1 MDELKRMLTELR
13 NDLVKEMEQNRKVV
27 SDEIN
32 KFLKQTTDKL
42 EVFNAKINFVEREF
56 RHKNIII
63 YGIEDEFRSYWDLEN
78 YIIEFINSKLEL
90 NLSASDFDH
99 IRRLGR
105 KEEGRKSRPI
115 LLKLTTLRNK
125 LMIVKNSFKLRGCK
139 IFISEDYNREEKE
152 RRKLFYPQLL
162 EARKQGK
169 YAVLRHDKLIIRDSR
184 SGHDTLGPLKA
195 EKKGLLSDSLP
206 SLLGGSVKNK
216 GDNDNISKRNKAGK
230 SKNNGQ

>member
-1 MDELKRMLTELR
+1 MLTELR

-63 YGIEDEFRSYWDLEN
+63 YGIEDEFRSYWDLDN
-78 YIIEFINSKLEL
+78 YVIEFINSKLEL

-115 LLKLTTLRNK
+115 LLKLITLRNK

-139 IFISEDYNREEKE
+139 ILISEDYTRDERE
-152 RRKLFYPQLL
+152 RRKLLYPQLL
-162 EARKQGK
+162 EARKQSK
-169 YAVLRHDKLIIRDSR
+169 YAVLRHDKLIIRDFR
-184 SGHDTLGPLKA
+184 SGRDTLGPLKA
-195 EKKGLLSDSLP
+195 EKKGLLSDSSP

-216 GDNDNISKRNKAGK
+216 GDNISKRNKSGK
-230 SKNNGQ
+230 SKNNDQ